1 MSWNLLVVVDSTDGS
16 IAGGTELQSWT
27 LNELIVNHGRR
38 TLSEDVEPSNATLS
52 FIWDATGAPDLDDFV
67 IGRRIQVWLT
77 IDAYPAAPQCLF
89 DGSATDIVVV
99 DTVLSVICVNRAL
112 AEIGRQTVTLG
123 SQIQNTVANTLS
135 TLYAL
140 GSQDPRLG
148 STQGTTAV
156 RVPTFD
162 TENLLGV
169 MREVSASE
177 IGGYLTQSM
186 PWGPTV
192 SGYTTG
198 PHVINRTVANR
209 SQLSPDITFTGDE
222 IIDFWQFSRHVEDF
236 VNRVQVYGTENAT
249 DFPNGYVVEDFTDS
263 IDTYGLNELDI
274 VTRIRY
280 EADATNL
287 ANDKLDRYY
296 TNGWI
301 IDQLSV
307 LLGTMSD
314 ARFYAVITNLNPD
327 TFIETPAIFGGA
339 PVRFFVEGITF
350 ELSQHDIVAQLY
362 VSTAGYSRGAQKWEQ
377 VSASRT
383 WATVPPTLTW
393 TGSRLIEL

>member
-27 LNELIVNHGRR
+27 LNELKVNHGRR

-222 IIDFWQFSRHVEDF
+222 IIDSWQFSRHVEDF

-393 TGSRLIEL
+393 TGSRLVEL

>member
-1 MSWNLLVVVDSTDGS
+1 MSWYLLVVVDSTDGS

-27 LNELIVNHGRR
+27 LNQLIVNHGRR
-38 TLSEDVEPSNATLS
+38 TLSEDVEASNATLS

-67 IGRRIQVWLT
+67 IGRRIQVWLN
-77 IDAYPAAPQCLF
+77 ASGWAAPQCVF
-89 DGSATDIVVV
+89 DGAVTDVLVV

-123 SQIQNTVANTLS
+123 SQIEDTVANTLS

-148 STQGTTAV
+148 STQGTTSV

-192 SGYTTG
+192 SGYATG

-209 SQLSPDITFTGDE
+209 SQLAPDITFTGDE
-222 IIDFWQFSRHVEDF
+222 IIDSWQFSRHVEDF

-249 DFPNGYVVEDFTDS
+249 DFPDGYVVEDFTDS

-280 EADATNL
+280 EADAELL

-307 LLGTMSD
+307 LLGTMTD
-314 ARFYAVITNLNPD
+314 ARLYAVLTNLNPD
-327 TFIETPAIFGGA
+327 TFIEIPAIFGGA
-339 PVRFFVEGITF
+339 PTRFFVEGITF

-362 VSTAGYSRGAQKWEQ
+362 VTTAGYSRGAQKWEQ
-377 VSASRT
+377 VSTSRT

-393 TGSRLIEL
+393 TGSRLVEL

>member
-1 MSWNLLVVVDSTDGS
+1 MSWNLLVVVDSPDGS
-16 IAGGTELQSWT
+16 IGAGTQLEDWT
-27 LNELIVNHGRR
+27 LNQLVVNHGRR

-52 FIWDATGAPDLDDFV
+52 FIWDAVGAPDLEDFV
-67 IGRRIQVWLT
+67 IGRRIQIWLQ
-77 IDAYPAAPQCLF
+77 IDAYPAAPQCLY
-89 DGSATDIVVV
+89 DGAVTDIVVV

-123 SQIQNTVANTLS
+123 SQIENTVASALS

-148 STQGTTAV
+148 TVQGSTAV
-156 RVPTFD
+156 RIPTFD

-192 SGYTTG
+192 SGYTSG

-209 SQLSPDITFTGDE
+209 SQLTPDLTFTGDE
-222 IIDFWQFSRHVEDF
+222 IIDSWQFSRHVEDF
-236 VNRVQVYGTENAT
+236 VNRVQVYGTEDGT

-280 EADATNL
+280 TADATNL
-287 ANDKLDRYY
+287 ANDRLDRYY
-296 TNGWI
+296 VNGWI
-301 IDQLSV
+301 IDQLSL
-307 LLGTMSD
+307 LLGNMTD
-314 ARFYAVITNLNPD
+314 ARLYTVLTNLNPD
-327 TFIETPAIFGGA
+327 TFIEIPAIFAGA
-339 PVRFFVEGITF
+339 PTRFFVEGITF
-350 ELSQHDIVAQLY
+350 ELAQHEIVAQLY
-362 VSTAGYSRGAQKWEQ
+362 VSTAGYSRGAQQWQQ
-377 VSASRT
+377 VTPTRT
-383 WATVPPTLTW
+383 WATVPATLTW
-393 TGSRLIEL
+393 TDSRLVEL

>member
-16 IAGGTELQSWT
+16 IGAGTQFEDWT
-27 LNELIVNHGRR
+27 LNQLVVNHGRR

-52 FIWDATGAPDLDDFV
+52 FIWDAVGAPDLEDFV
-67 IGRRIQVWLT
+67 IGRRIQIWLE
-77 IDAYPAAPQCLF
+77 IDAYPAAPQCLY
-89 DGSATDIVVV
+89 DGAVTDIIVV

-123 SQIQNTVANTLS
+123 SQIENTVASALS

-148 STQGTTAV
+148 TVQGSTAV
-156 RVPTFD
+156 RIPTFD
-162 TENLLGV
+162 TENLLGI

-222 IIDFWQFSRHVEDF
+222 IIDPWQFSRHVEDF
-236 VNRVQVYGTENAT
+236 VNRVTVYGTEDGT
-249 DFPNGYVVEDFTDS
+249 DFPDGYVVEDFTDS

-274 VTRIRY
+274 VTRLRY
-280 EADATNL
+280 TADATDL

-296 TNGWI
+296 VNGWI
-301 IDQLSV
+301 IDQLSL
-307 LLGTMSD
+307 LLGNMTD
-314 ARFYAVITNLNPD
+314 ARLYSVLTNLNPD
-327 TFIETPAIFGGA
+327 TFIQIPAIFAGA
-339 PVRFFVEGITF
+339 PTRFFVEGITF
-350 ELSQHDIVAQLY
+350 ELAQHDIIAQLY
-362 VSTAGYSRGAQKWEQ
+362 VTTAGYSRGAQKWEQ
-377 VSASRT
+377 VSTSRT
-383 WATVPPTLTW
+383 WATVPSTLTW
-393 TGSRLIEL
+393 TGSRLVEL

>member
-16 IAGGTELQSWT
+16 IGAGTQLEDWT
-27 LNELIVNHGRR
+27 LNQIMVNHGRR

-52 FIWDATGAPDLDDFV
+52 FIWDATGAPDLEDFV
-67 IGRRIQVWLT
+67 IGRRIQVWLE

-89 DGSATDIVVV
+89 DGAATDIVVV

-209 SQLSPDITFTGDE
+209 SQLTPDITFTGDE
-222 IIDFWQFSRHVEDF
+222 IIDSWQFSRHVEDF
-236 VNRVQVYGTENAT
+236 VNRVQVYGTEDGT
-249 DFPNGYVVEDFTDS
+249 DFPDGYVVEDFTDS
-263 IDTYGLNELDI
+263 IDDYGLNELDV

-280 EADATNL
+280 IADATNL
-287 ANDKLDRYY
+287 ANDRLDRYY
-296 TNGWI
+296 VNGWI
-301 IDQLSV
+301 IDQLSI
-307 LLGTMSD
+307 LLGNMTD
-314 ARFYAVITNLNPD
+314 ARLYTVLTNLNPD
-327 TFIETPAIFGGA
+327 TFIEIPAIFGGA
-339 PVRFFVEGITF
+339 PVSFFVEGITF

-362 VSTAGYSRGAQKWEQ
+362 VSTAGYSRGAQTWQQ

>member
-16 IAGGTELQSWT
+16 IGDGTQLEDWT
-27 LNELIVNHGRR
+27 LNQLIVNHGRR
-38 TLSEDVEPSNATLS
+38 TLSEDVEASNSTLS
-52 FIWDATGAPDLDDFV
+52 FIWDATGAPDLEDFV
-67 IGRRIQVWLT
+67 IGRRIQVWLE
-77 IDAYPAAPQCLF
+77 IDAYPTIPLCLF
-89 DGSATDIVVV
+89 DGALTDVVVV

-112 AEIGRQTVTLG
+112 AEIGRQNVTLG
-123 SQIQNTVANTLS
+123 SQIQDTVANALS

-140 GSQDPRLG
+140 GLQDPRLG

-192 SGYTTG
+192 SGYTSG

-209 SQLSPDITFTGDE
+209 SQLAPDITFTGDE
-222 IIDFWQFSRHVEDF
+222 IIDSWQFSRHVEDF
-236 VNRVQVYGTENAT
+236 LNRVQVYGTENAT
-249 DFPNGYVVEDFTDS
+249 DFPVGYVVEDFTDS

-280 EADATNL
+280 AADATNL

-307 LLGTMSD
+307 LLGTMTD
-314 ARFYAVITNLNPD
+314 ARLYAVLTNLNPD
-327 TFIETPAIFGGA
+327 TFIEIPAIFGGA
-339 PVRFFVEGITF
+339 PTRFFVEGITF
-350 ELSQHDIVAQLY
+350 ELSQHHIVAQLY
-362 VSTAGYSRGAQKWEQ
+362 VTTAGYSRGAQTWEQ

-393 TGSRLIEL
+393 TGSRLFEL

>member
-16 IAGGTELQSWT
+16 IGAGTQLEDWT
-27 LNELIVNHGRR
+27 LNQLVVNHGRR
-38 TLSEDVEPSNATLS
+38 TLSEDVEPSNSTLS
-52 FIWDATGAPDLDDFV
+52 FIWDATGAPDLEDFV
-67 IGRRIQVWLT
+67 IGRRIQIWLT

-89 DGSATDIVVV
+89 DGAVTDLVVV

-123 SQIQNTVANTLS
+123 SQIENTVANTLS

-148 STQGTTAV
+148 TTQGSTAV

-162 TENLLGV
+162 TENLLGI

-209 SQLSPDITFTGDE
+209 SQLTPDLTFTGDE
-222 IIDFWQFSRHVEDF
+222 IIDSWQFSRHVEDF
-236 VNRVQVYGTENAT
+236 VNRVQVYGTEDGT
-249 DFPNGYVVEDFTDS
+249 DFPDGYVVEDFTDS

-274 VTRIRY
+274 VTRLRY
-280 EADATNL
+280 ELDATNL
-287 ANDKLDRYY
+287 ANDRLDRYY
-296 TNGWI
+296 VNGWI
-301 IDQLSV
+301 IDQLSL
-307 LLGTMSD
+307 LLGNMTD
-314 ARFYAVITNLNPD
+314 ARLYTVLTALNPD
-327 TFIETPAIFGGA
+327 TFIEIPAIFTGA
-339 PVRFFVEGITF
+339 PTRFFVEGITF
-350 ELSQHDIVAQLY
+350 ELAQHEIVAQLY
-362 VSTAGYSRGAQKWEQ
+362 VSTAGYSRGAQQWQQ
-377 VSASRT
+377 VTPTRT
-383 WATVPPTLTW
+383 WAGVPATLTW
-393 TGSRLIEL
+393 TGSRLVEL

>member
-16 IAGGTELQSWT
+16 IGDGTQLEDWT
-27 LNELIVNHGRR
+27 LNQLIVNHGRR
-38 TLSEDVEPSNATLS
+38 TLSEDVEASNSTLS
-52 FIWDATGAPDLDDFV
+52 FIWDATGAPDLEDFV
-67 IGRRIQVWLT
+67 IGRRIQVWLE
-77 IDAYPAAPQCLF
+77 IDAYPTIPLCLF
-89 DGSATDIVVV
+89 DGALTDVVVV

-112 AEIGRQTVTLG
+112 AEIGRQNVTLG
-123 SQIQNTVANTLS
+123 SQIQDTVANALS

-140 GSQDPRLG
+140 GLQDPRLG

-192 SGYTTG
+192 SGYTSG

-209 SQLSPDITFTGDE
+209 SQLAPDITFTGDE
-222 IIDFWQFSRHVEDF
+222 IIDSWQFSRHVEDF
-236 VNRVQVYGTENAT
+236 LNRVQVYGTENAT
-249 DFPNGYVVEDFTDS
+249 DFPVGYVVEDFTDS

-280 EADATNL
+280 AADATNL

-307 LLGTMSD
+307 LLGTMTD
-314 ARFYAVITNLNPD
+314 ARLYAVLTNLNPD
-327 TFIETPAIFGGA
+327 TFIEIPAIFGGA
-339 PVRFFVEGITF
+339 PTRFFVEGITF

-362 VSTAGYSRGAQKWEQ
+362 VTTAGYSRGAQTWEQ

-383 WATVPPTLTW
+383 WAAVPPTLTW
-393 TGSRLIEL
+393 TGSRLFEL

>member
-16 IAGGTELQSWT
+16 IGAGTQFEDWT
-27 LNELIVNHGRR
+27 LNQLVVNHGRR

-52 FIWDATGAPDLDDFV
+52 FIWDAVGAPDLEDFV
-67 IGRRIQVWLT
+67 IGRRIQIWLE
-77 IDAYPAAPQCLF
+77 IDAYPAAPQCLY
-89 DGSATDIVVV
+89 DGAVTDIIVV

-123 SQIQNTVANTLS
+123 SQIENTVASALS

-148 STQGTTAV
+148 TVQGSTAV
-156 RVPTFD
+156 RIPTFD
-162 TENLLGV
+162 TENLLGI

-222 IIDFWQFSRHVEDF
+222 IIDSWQFSRHVEDF
-236 VNRVQVYGTENAT
+236 VNRVTVYGTEDGT
-249 DFPNGYVVEDFTDS
+249 DFPDGYVVEDFTDS

-274 VTRIRY
+274 VTRLRY
-280 EADATNL
+280 TADATDL

-296 TNGWI
+296 VNGWI
-301 IDQLSV
+301 IDQLSL
-307 LLGTMSD
+307 LLGNMTD
-314 ARFYAVITNLNPD
+314 ARLYSVLTNLNPD
-327 TFIETPAIFGGA
+327 TFIQIPAIFAGA
-339 PVRFFVEGITF
+339 PTRFFVEGITF
-350 ELSQHDIVAQLY
+350 ELAQHDIIAQLY
-362 VSTAGYSRGAQKWEQ
+362 VTTAGYSRGAQKWEQ
-377 VSASRT
+377 VSTSRT
-383 WATVPPTLTW
+383 WATVPSTLTW
-393 TGSRLIEL
+393 TGSRLVEL

>member
-16 IAGGTELQSWT
+16 IGDGTQLEDWT
-27 LNELIVNHGRR
+27 LNQLIVNHGRR
-38 TLSEDVEPSNATLS
+38 TLSEDVEASNSTLS

-67 IGRRIQVWLT
+67 IGRRIQVWLE
-77 IDAYPAAPQCLF
+77 IDAYPTIPLCLF
-89 DGSATDIVVV
+89 DGAVTDVLVV

-123 SQIQNTVANTLS
+123 SQIEDTVANALS

-209 SQLSPDITFTGDE
+209 SQLAPDITFTGDE
-222 IIDFWQFSRHVEDF
+222 IIDSWQFSRHVEDF

-249 DFPNGYVVEDFTDS
+249 DFPDGYVVEDFTDS

-280 EADATNL
+280 TADATLL

-301 IDQLSV
+301 IDQLSI
-307 LLGTMSD
+307 LLGNMSD
-314 ARFYAVITNLNPD
+314 ARLYTVLTNLNPD

-339 PVRFFVEGITF
+339 PTRFFVEGITF

-362 VSTAGYSRGAQKWEQ
+362 VTTAGYSRGAQKWEQ

-393 TGSRLIEL
+393 TGSRLVEL

>member
-27 LNELIVNHGRR
+27 LNELKVNHGRR

-222 IIDFWQFSRHVEDF
+222 IIDSWQFSRHVEDF

-307 LLGTMSD
+307 LLGTMTD
-314 ARFYAVITNLNPD
+314 ARLYAVITNLNPD

-393 TGSRLIEL
+393 TGSRLVEL

>member
-1 MSWNLLVVVDSTDGS
+1 MSWNLLVVVDSPDGS
-16 IAGGTELQSWT
+16 IGAGTQLEDWT
-27 LNELIVNHGRR
+27 LNQLVVNHGRR

-52 FIWDATGAPDLDDFV
+52 FIWDAVGAPNLEDFV
-67 IGRRIQVWLT
+67 IGRRVQIWLL
-77 IDAYPAAPQCLF
+77 IDAYPAAPQCLY
-89 DGSATDIVVV
+89 DGAVTDIIVV

-123 SQIQNTVANTLS
+123 SQIENTVASALS

-148 STQGTTAV
+148 TVQGSTAV
-156 RVPTFD
+156 RIPTFD

-209 SQLSPDITFTGDE
+209 SQLVPDLTFTGDE
-222 IIDFWQFSRHVEDF
+222 IIDSWQFSRHVEDF
-236 VNRVQVYGTENAT
+236 VNRVQVYGTEDGT
-249 DFPNGYVVEDFTDS
+249 DFPDGYVVEDFTDS

-280 EADATNL
+280 TADATLL
-287 ANDKLDRYY
+287 ANDRLDRYY
-296 TNGWI
+296 VNGWI

-307 LLGTMSD
+307 LLGNMTD
-314 ARFYAVITNLNPD
+314 ARLYSVLTNLNPD
-327 TFIETPAIFGGA
+327 TFIEIPAIFGGA
-339 PVRFFVEGITF
+339 PTRFFVEGITF
-350 ELSQHDIVAQLY
+350 ELAQHEIIAQLY
-362 VSTAGYSRGAQKWEQ
+362 VSTAGYSRGAQQWQQ
-377 VSASRT
+377 VTPTRT
-383 WATVPPTLTW
+383 WATVPATLTW
-393 TGSRLIEL
+393 TDSRLVEL

>member
-77 IDAYPAAPQCLF
+77 IDAYPATPQCLF

-222 IIDFWQFSRHVEDF
+222 IIDSWQFSRHVEDF

-307 LLGTMSD
+307 LLGTMTD
-314 ARFYAVITNLNPD
+314 ARLYAVITNLNPD

-393 TGSRLIEL
+393 TGSRLVEL

>member
-16 IAGGTELQSWT
+16 IGAGTQLEDWT
-27 LNELIVNHGRR
+27 LNQLIVNHGRR
-38 TLSEDVEPSNATLS
+38 TLSEDVEASNSTLS
-52 FIWDATGAPDLDDFV
+52 FIWDATGAPDLEDFV
-67 IGRRIQVWLT
+67 IGRRIQVWLS
-77 IDAYPAAPQCLF
+77 IDAYPTIPLCLF
-89 DGSATDIVVV
+89 DGAVTDVLVV

-123 SQIQNTVANTLS
+123 SQIENTVANTLS

-156 RVPTFD
+156 RVPTFE

-198 PHVINRTVANR
+198 PHVINRTVVNR

-222 IIDFWQFSRHVEDF
+222 IIDSWQFSRHVEDF

-393 TGSRLIEL
+393 TGSRLVEL

>member
-1 MSWNLLVVVDSTDGS
+1 MSWNLLVVVDSPDGS
-16 IAGGTELQSWT
+16 IGAGTQLEDWT
-27 LNELIVNHGRR
+27 LNQLVVNHGRR

-52 FIWDATGAPDLDDFV
+52 FIWDAVGAPDLEDFV
-67 IGRRIQVWLT
+67 IGRRIQIWLL
-77 IDAYPAAPQCLF
+77 IDAYPAAPQCLY
-89 DGSATDIVVV
+89 DGAVTDIVVV

-123 SQIQNTVANTLS
+123 SQIENTVAGALS

-148 STQGTTAV
+148 SVQGSTAV
-156 RVPTFD
+156 RIPTFD

-209 SQLSPDITFTGDE
+209 SQLTPDLTFTGDE
-222 IIDFWQFSRHVEDF
+222 IIDSWQFSRHVEDF
-236 VNRVQVYGTENAT
+236 VNRVQVYGTEDGT
-249 DFPNGYVVEDFTDS
+249 DFPDGYVVEDFTDS

-280 EADATNL
+280 TADATLL
-287 ANDKLDRYY
+287 ANDRLDRYY
-296 TNGWI
+296 VNGWI
-301 IDQLSV
+301 IDQLSL
-307 LLGTMSD
+307 LLGNMTD
-314 ARFYAVITNLNPD
+314 ARLYSVLTNLNPD
-327 TFIETPAIFGGA
+327 TFIEIPAIFAGA
-339 PVRFFVEGITF
+339 PTRFFVEGITF
-350 ELSQHDIVAQLY
+350 ELAQHDIIAQLY
-362 VSTAGYSRGAQKWEQ
+362 VSTAGYSRGAQQWQQ
-377 VSASRT
+377 VTPTLT
-383 WATVPPTLTW
+383 WAAVPATLTW
-393 TGSRLIEL
+393 TGSRLVEL

>member
-16 IAGGTELQSWT
+16 IGAGTQLEDWT
-27 LNELIVNHGRR
+27 LNQLIVNHGRR
-38 TLSEDVEPSNATLS
+38 TLSEDVEPSNSTLS
-52 FIWDATGAPDLDDFV
+52 FIWDATGAPDLEDFV
-67 IGRRIQVWLT
+67 IGRRIQIWLE

-89 DGSATDIVVV
+89 DGAVTDVVVV

-123 SQIQNTVANTLS
+123 SQIMDTVANALS

-148 STQGTTAV
+148 STQGSTDV
-156 RVPTFD
+156 RIPQFD
-162 TENLLGV
+162 TENLLGI

-192 SGYTTG
+192 SGYTSG

-222 IIDFWQFSRHVEDF
+222 IIDSWQFSRHVEDF
-236 VNRVQVYGTENAT
+236 VNRVTVYGTEHGS
-249 DFPNGYVVEDFTDS
+249 DFHDGYVVEDFTDS

-280 EADATNL
+280 EADATAL

-296 TNGWI
+296 VNGWI
-301 IDQLSV
+301 IDQLSL
-307 LLGTMSD
+307 LLGNMTD
-314 ARFYAVITNLNPD
+314 ARLYAVLTALNPD
-327 TFIETPAIFGGA
+327 TFVEVPAIFTGA

-350 ELSQHDIVAQLY
+350 ELAQHEIVAQLY
-362 VSTAGYSRGAQKWEQ
+362 VSTAGYSRGAQQWQQ
-377 VSASRT
+377 VTPTLT
-383 WATVPPTLTW
+383 WAAVPATLTW
-393 TGSRLIEL
+393 TGSRLVEL

>member
-27 LNELIVNHGRR
+27 LNELKVNHGRR

-67 IGRRIQVWLT
+67 IRRRIQVWLT

-198 PHVINRTVANR
+198 PHVINRTVVNR

-222 IIDFWQFSRHVEDF
+222 IIDSWQFSRHVEDF

-307 LLGTMSD
+307 LLGTMTD
-314 ARFYAVITNLNPD
+314 ARLYAVITNLNPD

-393 TGSRLIEL
+393 TGSRLVEL

>member
-222 IIDFWQFSRHVEDF
+222 IIDSWQFSRHVEDF

-249 DFPNGYVVEDFTDS
+249 DFPDGYVVEDFTDS

-307 LLGTMSD
+307 LLGTMTD
-314 ARFYAVITNLNPD
+314 ARLYAVITNLNPD

-393 TGSRLIEL
+393 TGSRLVEL

>member
-27 LNELIVNHGRR
+27 LNELKVNHGRR

-77 IDAYPAAPQCLF
+77 IDAYPATPQCLF

-209 SQLSPDITFTGDE
+209 SQLTPDITFTGDE
-222 IIDFWQFSRHVEDF
+222 IIDSWQFSRHVEDF

-249 DFPNGYVVEDFTDS
+249 DFPDGYVVEDFTDS

-307 LLGTMSD
+307 LLGNMSD
-314 ARFYAVITNLNPD
+314 ARLYAVLTNLNPD

-339 PVRFFVEGITF
+339 PTRFFVEGITF

-362 VSTAGYSRGAQKWEQ
+362 VTTAGYSRGAQKWEQ